1 MGVGQGAMAPLAMT
15 RPDPG
20 FWAGKRVLL
29 TGHTGFK
36 GAWAAIWLS
45 RLGASV
51 SGLALPP
58 DQTPALYDLAEV
70 GRLLTSSLVDLR
82 DLAAVSRALDSREF
96 DLVLH
101 LAAQPIVRT
110 AIEDPV
116 GTFSTNVMGTAH
128 LLQVLRATPS
138 LRAVLCVTDRKSVC
152 RERV

>member
-36 GAWAAIWLS
+36 GAWTAIWLS
-45 RLGASV
+45 RLGATV

-82 DLAAVSRALDSREF
+82 DLRSGADRLQPDRRVPGSDPGAA
-96 DLVLH
+96 
-101 LAAQPIVRT
+101 PIR
-110 AIEDPV
+110 
-116 GTFSTNVMGTAH
+116 
-128 LLQVLRATPS
+128 
-138 LRAVLCVTDRKSVC
+138 
-152 RERV
+152 